1 MRLPLSS
8 RGRHRTDDSRGQSL
22 TELALFLPVLL
33 LLVLVALDFGRVYL
47 GWINLQQMAR
57 IAANFAA
64 DNALD
69 WPADQGRYEQL
80 LENES
85 TLINCTP
92 DETTWDPQYGA
103 DISLG
108 QHVTVEIQCEF
119 TLITPIISQILGT
132 SITASASATY
142 PIKDG
147 IVGSI
152 PGGGGP
158 VTPAPDADFT
168 ASPLSGWGPLTVTF
182 TDASTNAPA
191 TWSWNFAS
199 SSTGTSPSA
208 TPSTASGAGPHTVVY
223 DCGGAEGE
231 TCTFSVSLTAEN
243 SGGNDTETK
252 TGLITVTVPPAT
264 GPLVDFAGAPQSGTE
279 PLTVDF
285 TTTIVRGPVTTYAWD
300 FGDGDTIPAGTDDS
314 PTHVYDDPG
323 DYTVTLIVSDG
334 TVDNTLVKTAYI
346 HVDRRICT
354 VPDFQNKWR
363 FAHPSGDPG
372 AQALWAAAGFTTTLT
387 TLPNNSGQPG
397 SNYRIQSQ
405 TLTGGTIDPLP
416 DGCDSSIT
424 VGP

>member
-158 VTPAPDADFT
+158 VTPAPEADFT

-199 SSTGTSPSA
+199 SSTGT
-208 TPSTASGAGPHTVVY
+208 
-223 DCGGAEGE
+223 C
-231 TCTFSVSLTAEN
+231 
-243 SGGNDTETK
+243 
-252 TGLITVTVPPAT
+252 
-264 GPLVDFAGAPQSGTE
+264 
-279 PLTVDF
+279 
-285 TTTIVRGPVTTYAWD
+285 
-300 FGDGDTIPAGTDDS
+300 
-314 PTHVYDDPG
+314 
-323 DYTVTLIVSDG
+323 
-334 TVDNTLVKTAYI
+334 
-346 HVDRRICT
+346 
-354 VPDFQNKWR
+354 WR
-363 FAHPSGDPG
+363 
-372 AQALWAAAGFTTTLT
+372 
-387 TLPNNSGQPG
+387 
-397 SNYRIQSQ
+397 
-405 TLTGGTIDPLP
+405 
-416 DGCDSSIT
+416 
-424 VGP
+424 